1 MKYLSAFFLITIFS
15 CSPFLNKEKLIEI
28 STLNEKVLLSKSD
41 SILFVKES
49 ERVGKFSD
57 SCRDKKINRYYD
69 NETFPAT
76 YPGGLNM
83 FRKNFYHN
91 LKIKKFMKPANVKI
105 VMIIGKQNNIENVE
119 IYNFNNKSLK
129 DEIVRVLKLPE
140 LNRWHSANTLLGT
153 SDYEITF
160 YLKIGG

>member
-1 MKYLSAFFLITIFS
+1 MKYLSVFFLITIFS

-28 STLNEKVLLSKSD
+28 STLNEKVLFSKSD

-49 ERVGKFSD
+49 ERVAKFSD
-57 SCRDKKINRYYD
+57 SCRFKKLNCYYD

-76 YPGGLNM
+76 YPGGNKM
-83 FRKNFYHN
+83 FRKNFNHN
-91 LKIKKFMKPANVKI
+91 LKIKKFTKPANIKI
-105 VMIIGKQNNIENVE
+105 IMIIGKHNNIENVE
-119 IYNFNNKSLK
+119 IYNCNNESLK

-160 YLKIGG
+160 YLIIGD

>member
-1 MKYLSAFFLITIFS
+1 MRYLSVFFFIIILS
-15 CSPFLNKEKLIEI
+15 CSSFLNKEKIIEI
-28 STLNEKVLLSKSD
+28 STLNEKVLFSKSD

-49 ERVGKFSD
+49 ERVAKFSD
-57 SCRDKKINRYYD
+57 SCRDKKLNCYYD

-76 YPGGLNM
+76 YPGGNNM

-91 LKIKKFMKPANVKI
+91 LKIKKFTKPANIKI
-105 VMIIGKQNNIENVE
+105 VMIIGKHNNIENVE
-119 IYNFNNKSLK
+119 IYNFNNESLK

-160 YLKIGG
+160 YLIIGD

>member
-1 MKYLSAFFLITIFS
+1 MRYFSAFFLITIFS

-28 STLNEKVLLSKSD
+28 STLNEKVLFSKSD

-49 ERVGKFSD
+49 ERVAKFSD
-57 SCRDKKINRYYD
+57 SCRDKKLNCYYD

-76 YPGGLNM
+76 YPGGNKM

-91 LKIKKFMKPANVKI
+91 LKIKKFTKPANIKI
-105 VMIIGKQNNIENVE
+105 IMIIGKHNNIENVE
-119 IYNFNNKSLK
+119 IYNFNNESLQ

-140 LNRWHSANTLLGT
+140 LNRWHSANTLLGA

-160 YLKIGG
+160 YLIIGD

>member
-1 MKYLSAFFLITIFS
+1 MKYLSVFFLITIFS

-28 STLNEKVLLSKSD
+28 STLNEKVLFSKSD

-49 ERVGKFSD
+49 ERVAKFSD
-57 SCRDKKINRYYD
+57 SCRDKKLNCYYD

-76 YPGGLNM
+76 YPGGNNM

-91 LKIKKFMKPANVKI
+91 LKIKKFTKPANIKI
-105 VMIIGKQNNIENVE
+105 IMIIGKHNNIENVE
-119 IYNFNNKSLK
+119 IYNFNNESLK

-160 YLKIGG
+160 YLIIGD

>member
-1 MKYLSAFFLITIFS
+1 MRYLSAFFLITIFS

-28 STLNEKVLLSKSD
+28 STLNEKVLFSKSD

-91 LKIKKFMKPANVKI
+91 LKIKKFTKPANVKI

-160 YLKIGG
+160 YLKIEG

>member
-1 MKYLSAFFLITIFS
+1 MRYLSAFFLITIFS

-28 STLNEKVLLSKSD
+28 STLNEKVLFSKSD

-49 ERVGKFSD
+49 ERVAKFSD
-57 SCRDKKINRYYD
+57 SCRDKKLNSYYD

-91 LKIKKFMKPANVKI
+91 LKIKKFTKPANVKI

-160 YLKIGG
+160 YLKIEG

>member
-1 MKYLSAFFLITIFS
+1 MRYLSAFFLITIFS

-28 STLNEKVLLSKSD
+28 STLNEKVLFSKSD

-57 SCRDKKINRYYD
+57 SCRDKKLNSYYD

-91 LKIKKFMKPANVKI
+91 LKIKKFTKPANVKI

-160 YLKIGG
+160 YLKIEG